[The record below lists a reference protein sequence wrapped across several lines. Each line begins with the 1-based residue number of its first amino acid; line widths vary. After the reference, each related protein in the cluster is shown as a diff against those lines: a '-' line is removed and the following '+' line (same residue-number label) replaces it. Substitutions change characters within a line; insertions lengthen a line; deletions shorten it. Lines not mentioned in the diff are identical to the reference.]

1 MWEKL
6 GLFLRRN
13 RRAVLIFWVLYVLV
27 MGYMGRNVEVSYH
40 FAKML
45 PETDSVYTE
54 FVALNEQ
61 FEQGSGGVVFLAA
74 HDRAMF
80 TPYILNSW
88 IEMAKNIEATP
99 EVNNVLSWHNAVALT
114 LGPDSTDRF
123 EAAPISDGRVNSRDE
138 AAALKAT
145 LNELPVYH
153 GLMNSHDGNTQLM
166 AVQISDTANYSKLF
180 FPMIDRITNEAKKF
194 ERRTG
199 IDVQISGVPYLRMI
213 NARSIKSEINLF
225 LGLTGIV
232 TLLIMFAMMRS
243 TRAALIA
250 LAVVGVGVVGS
261 FGVLGGLGYKLTL
274 FSALIP
280 PLLIVIAVPN
290 CIFFINKYHQEYA
303 RDKNVDEAVVHT
315 VKKIGGVALLTN
327 LTTALGFSTFI
338 LTSSDALVHFG
349 IAATINII
357 MVFVLSM
364 TILPVLYSWLPEP
377 KPQHYKHLDQ
387 KWLSDGVLWLE
398 RVAQHHR
405 RWVYLGAAVLAILG
419 GIGMTRMQTTGNITT
434 DIDPNDPLVTQMKF
448 FEQELGG
455 VIPLE
460 VIVDTRE
467 PGGVNSSSVLRQVE
481 EFQRSLDTLPNM
493 SRSLSVVDFLKFSR
507 QAFYGGLPEFYELP
521 SAAERRQI
529 AALLPSGAASA
540 NQALTTG
547 LIDKDNQRLRVTVQ
561 VQDLPR
567 PEMIEV
573 VKAIQHNADAVFDRE
588 QVDVRFSGAG
598 LIFLRST
605 EFLIDNL
612 MMSLVLAVIVI
623 SILMASLFRSWRM
636 MIVAILPNLLPLL
649 MTAGIMGWFGIPV
662 KPSTVL
668 IFSIAF
674 GISVDDT
681 LHLLSRYRQELHLNG
696 GRIADAALKAI
707 HETGVSMFYTS
718 VVLFAG
724 FMIFLASNFGG
735 TQALGLLVSITLG
748 FAMFS
753 NLLLLPSLLMSLD
766 KVMSAKEQ
774 EVSLAE
780 LSENND

>member
-6 GLFLRRN
+6 ARFLRRN

-40 FAKML
+40 FARML

-99 EVNNVLSWHNAVALT
+99 DVVNVLSWHNAVELT

-123 EAAPISDGRVNSRDE
+123 VADPICDGRINSRDE
-138 AAALKAT
+138 AQQLKAT

-166 AVQISDTANYSKLF
+166 AVQITDTANYSKLF

-290 CIFFINKYHQEYA
+290 CIFFINKYHQEFA
-303 RDKNVDEAVVHT
+303 LHKDVDEAVAFT

-357 MVFVLSM
+357 MVFVLSIS
-364 TILPVLYSWLPEP
+364 ILPVLYSWLPAP
-377 KPQHYKHLDQ
+377 RPQHYKHLDQ
-387 KWLSDGVLWLE
+387 KWLSNGVLWLE
-398 RVAQHHR
+398 RVAQYHR
-405 RWVYLGAAVLAILG
+405 RWVYLGSVLLAVIGGLG
-419 GIGMTRMQTTGNITT
+419 MLRMQTTGNITT
-434 DIDPNDPLVTQMKF
+434 DIDPSDPLVTQMKF

-460 VIVDTRE
+460 VIVNTRE
-467 PGGVNSSSVLRQVE
+467 SGGINSSSVLRQVE

-493 SRSLSVVDFLKFSR
+493 SRSISVVDFLKFSR
-507 QAFYGGLPEFYELP
+507 QAFYGGMPEFYELP

-540 NQALTTG
+540 NQALTSG

-588 QVDVRFSGAG
+588 QVDVSFSGAG

-612 MMSLVLAVIVI
+612 MMSLVLAVVVI
-623 SILMASLFRSWRM
+623 SILMAGLFRSWRM
-636 MIVAILPNLLPLL
+636 MVVAILPNLLPLI

-681 LHLLSRYRQELHLNG
+681 LHLLSRYRQELHING

-735 TQALGLLVSITLG
+735 TQALGLLVSLTLG

-753 NLLLLPSLLMSLD
+753 NLILLPSLLMSLD

-780 LSENND
+780 LSEDK

>member
-1 MWEKL
+1 V
-6 GLFLRRN
+6 R
-13 RRAVLIFWVLYVLV
+13 
-27 MGYMGRNVEVSYH
+27 
-40 FAKML
+40 
-45 PETDSVYTE
+45 
-54 FVALNEQ
+54 
-61 FEQGSGGVVFLAA
+61 
-74 HDRAMF
+74 
-80 TPYILNSW
+80 
-88 IEMAKNIEATP
+88 
-99 EVNNVLSWHNAVALT
+99 
-114 LGPDSTDRF
+114 
-123 EAAPISDGRVNSRDE
+123 
-138 AAALKAT
+138 
-145 LNELPVYH
+145 
-153 GLMNSHDGNTQLM
+153 
-166 AVQISDTANYSKLF
+166 ISDTANYSKLF
-180 FPMIDRITNEAKKF
+180 FPMIDHITAEAKKF

-199 IDVQISGVPYLRMI
+199 IDVQISGVPYLRMV

-225 LGLTGIV
+225 LGLTAIV
-232 TLLIMFAMMRS
+232 TLIIMFAMMRS

-261 FGVLGGLGYKLTL
+261 FGVLGALGYKLTL

-280 PLLIVIAVPN
+280 PLLIVIVVPN

-303 RDKNVDEAVVHT
+303 RDQDVDAAVQHT

-327 LTTALGFSTFI
+327 LTTALGFSTFT

-357 MVFVLSM
+357 VVYVLSI
-364 TILPVLYSWLPEP
+364 TILPVLYSWLPAP
-377 KPQHYKHLDQ
+377 RPQHYKHLDQ
-387 KWLSDGVLWLE
+387 KWLSDGVAWLE

-405 RWVYLGAAVLAILG
+405 KWVYIGALTLAAAG
-419 GIGMTRMQTTGNITT
+419 GVGMLRMQTTGNITT
-434 DIDPNDPLVTQMKF
+434 DIDPADPLVQQMRF

-460 VIVDTRE
+460 VVINTRE

-493 SRSLSVVDFLKFSR
+493 SRSLSVVDFMKFGR
-507 QAFYGGLPEFYELP
+507 QAFYGGMPEFYELP
-521 SAAERRQI
+521 TAAERRQI
-529 AALLPSGAASA
+529 AALLPSGAADA
-540 NQALTTG
+540 NAALTSG
-547 LIDKDNQRLRVTVQ
+547 LVSADGQRMRITVQ
-561 VQDLPR
+561 VRDLPR
-567 PEMIEV
+567 PEMVNV
-573 VKAIQHNADAVFDRE
+573 VKAIQANADAIFDRE
-588 QVDVRFSGAG
+588 QVDVSFSGAG

-605 EFLIDNL
+605 EYLIDNL
-612 MMSLVLAVIVI
+612 IMSLIFAVVVI
-623 SILMASLFRSWRM
+623 SLLMAGLFRSWRM
-636 MIVAILPNLLPLL
+636 MVVAILPNLLPLI

-681 LHLLSRYRQELHLNG
+681 LHLLSRYRQELLVNG
-696 GRIADAALKAI
+696 GNIGRAALIAI
-707 HETGVSMFYTS
+707 RESGVSMFYTS

-766 KVMSAKEQ
+766 RVMSAKEQ
-774 EVSLAE
+774 EHSLAE
-780 LSENND
+780 LSEGE

>member
-1 MWEKL
+1 
-6 GLFLRRN
+6 
-13 RRAVLIFWVLYVLV
+13 
-27 MGYMGRNVEVSYH
+27 
-40 FAKML
+40 
-45 PETDSVYTE
+45 
-54 FVALNEQ
+54 
-61 FEQGSGGVVFLAA
+61 
-74 HDRAMF
+74 
-80 TPYILNSW
+80 
-88 IEMAKNIEATP
+88 
-99 EVNNVLSWHNAVALT
+99 
-114 LGPDSTDRF
+114 
-123 EAAPISDGRVNSRDE
+123 
-138 AAALKAT
+138 
-145 LNELPVYH
+145 
-153 GLMNSHDGNTQLM
+153 
-166 AVQISDTANYSKLF
+166 

-199 IDVQISGVPYLRMI
+199 IDVQISCVPYLRMI

-561 VQDLPR
+561 VRDLPR

-636 MIVAILPNLLPLL
+636 MIVAIVPNLLPLL

-780 LSENND
+780 LSENYD

>member
-6 GLFLRRN
+6 GRFLRRN
-13 RRAVLIFWVLYVLV
+13 RRAVLAFWVVYVLV
-27 MGYMGRNVEVSYH
+27 MAFLGRNVEVSYH

-45 PETDSVYTE
+45 PADDSVYTE
-54 FVALNEQ
+54 FVDLNKH
-61 FEQGSGGVVFLAA
+61 FDQGSGGVVFLAA

-88 IEMAKNIEATP
+88 IEMAKSIENTP
-99 EVNNVLSWHNAVALT
+99 EVENVLSWHNAVTLY

-123 EAAPISDGRVNSRDE
+123 EARNICDGRIDTRAE
-138 AAALKAT
+138 AETLRAE

-166 AVQISDTANYSKLF
+166 AVRISDTANYSKLF
-180 FPMIDRITNEAKKF
+180 FPMIDHITAEAKKF

-199 IDVQISGVPYLRMI
+199 IDVQISGVPYLRMV

-225 LGLTGIV
+225 LGLTAIV
-232 TLLIMFAMMRS
+232 TLIIMFAMMRS

-261 FGVLGGLGYKLTL
+261 FGVLGALGYKLTL

-280 PLLIVIAVPN
+280 PLLIVIVVPN

-303 RDKNVDEAVVHT
+303 RDQDVDAAVQHT

-327 LTTALGFSTFI
+327 LTTALGFSTFT

-357 MVFVLSM
+357 VVYVLSI
-364 TILPVLYSWLPEP
+364 TILPVLYSWLPAP
-377 KPQHYKHLDQ
+377 RPQHYKHLDQ
-387 KWLSDGVLWLE
+387 KWLSDGVGWLE

-405 RWVYLGAAVLAILG
+405 KWVYIGALTLAAAG
-419 GIGMTRMQTTGNITT
+419 GVGMLRMQTTGNITT
-434 DIDPNDPLVTQMKF
+434 DIDPADPLVQQMRF

-460 VIVDTRE
+460 VVINTRE

-493 SRSLSVVDFLKFSR
+493 SRSLSVVDFMKFGR
-507 QAFYGGLPEFYELP
+507 QAFYGGMPEFYELP
-521 SAAERRQI
+521 TAAERRQI
-529 AALLPSGAASA
+529 AALLPSGAADA
-540 NQALTTG
+540 NAALTSG
-547 LIDKDNQRLRVTVQ
+547 LVSADGQRMRITVQ
-561 VQDLPR
+561 VRDLPR
-567 PEMIEV
+567 PEMVNV
-573 VKAIQHNADAVFDRE
+573 VKAIQANADAIFDRE
-588 QVDVRFSGAG
+588 QVDVSFSGAG

-605 EFLIDNL
+605 EYLIDNL
-612 MMSLVLAVIVI
+612 IMSLIFAVVVI
-623 SILMASLFRSWRM
+623 SLLMAGLFRSWRM
-636 MIVAILPNLLPLL
+636 MVVAILPNLLPLI

-681 LHLLSRYRQELHLNG
+681 LHLLSRYRQELLVNG
-696 GRIADAALKAI
+696 GNIGRAALIAI
-707 HETGVSMFYTS
+707 RESGVSMFYTS

-748 FAMFS
+748 FAMFT

-766 KVMSAKEQ
+766 RVMSAKEQ
-774 EVSLAE
+774 EHSLAE
-780 LSENND
+780 LSEGE

>member
-434 DIDPNDPLVTQMKF
+434 DIDPSDPLVTQMKF

-547 LIDKDNQRLRVTVQ
+547 LIDKDTQRLRVPVQ
-561 VQDLPR
+561 VRDLPR

-612 MMSLVLAVIVI
+612 MMSLILAVIVI

-636 MIVAILPNLLPLL
+636 MIVAIVPNLLPLL

-780 LSENND
+780 LSENDD

>member
-1 MWEKL
+1 
-6 GLFLRRN
+6 
-13 RRAVLIFWVLYVLV
+13 
-27 MGYMGRNVEVSYH
+27 
-40 FAKML
+40 
-45 PETDSVYTE
+45 
-54 FVALNEQ
+54 
-61 FEQGSGGVVFLAA
+61 
-74 HDRAMF
+74 
-80 TPYILNSW
+80 
-88 IEMAKNIEATP
+88 
-99 EVNNVLSWHNAVALT
+99 
-114 LGPDSTDRF
+114 
-123 EAAPISDGRVNSRDE
+123 
-138 AAALKAT
+138 
-145 LNELPVYH
+145 
-153 GLMNSHDGNTQLM
+153 M

-612 MMSLVLAVIVI
+612 MMSLILAVIVI

-780 LSENND
+780 LSENDD

>member
-6 GLFLRRN
+6 GHFLRRN

-434 DIDPNDPLVTQMKF
+434 DIDPSDPLVTQMKF

-460 VIVDTRE
+460 IIVDTRE

-612 MMSLVLAVIVI
+612 MMSLILAVIVI

-780 LSENND
+780 LSENDD

>member
-6 GLFLRRN
+6 GRFLRRN

-27 MGYMGRNVEVSYH
+27 MGYLGRNVEVSYH

-54 FVALNEQ
+54 FVALNEN

-99 EVNNVLSWHNAVALT
+99 EVVNVLSWHNAVTLT

-123 EAAPISDGRVNSRDE
+123 EASPICDGRINSRDE
-138 AAALKAT
+138 AQQLKST

-166 AVQISDTANYSKLF
+166 AVQITDTANYSKLF

-225 LGLTGIV
+225 LALTGIV

-290 CIFFINKYHQEYA
+290 CIFFINKYHQEFA
-303 RDKNVDEAVVHT
+303 RDKDVDHAVILT

-349 IAATINII
+349 VAATINII
-357 MVFVLSM
+357 MVFVLSI
-364 TILPVLYSWLPEP
+364 TILPVLYSWLPAP
-377 KPQHYKHLDQ
+377 RPQHYKHLDQ
-387 KWLSDGVLWLE
+387 KWLSNGVLWLE
-398 RVAQHHR
+398 NVAQNHR
-405 RWVYLGAAVLAILG
+405 RWVYLGSALLAVLGGLG
-419 GIGMTRMQTTGNITT
+419 MLRMQTTGNITT
-434 DIDPNDPLVTQMKF
+434 DIDPSDPLVTQMKF

-467 PGGVNSSSVLRQVE
+467 PGGVNSSSILRQVE

-529 AALLPSGAASA
+529 AALLPSGAATA
-540 NQALTTG
+540 NQALTSG
-547 LIDKDNQRLRVTVQ
+547 LIDKGNQRLRITVQ

-567 PEMIEV
+567 PEMIKV
-573 VKAIQHNADAVFDRE
+573 VEAIQANADAVFDRE
-588 QVDVRFSGAG
+588 QVDVSFSGAG

-612 MMSLVLAVIVI
+612 LMSLVLAVVVI
-623 SILMASLFRSWRM
+623 SILMAALFRSWRM
-636 MIVAILPNLLPLL
+636 MVVAILPNLLPLL

-766 KVMSAKEQ
+766 QVMTAKEQ

-780 LSENND
+780 LSEDDE

>member
-6 GLFLRRN
+6 GRFLRRN
-13 RRAVLIFWVLYVLV
+13 RRAVLAFWVIYVLI
-27 MGYMGRNVEVSYH
+27 MAFLGRNVEVSYH

-45 PETDSVYTE
+45 PADDSVYTE
-54 FVALNEQ
+54 FVDLNKH
-61 FEQGSGGVVFLAA
+61 FDQGSGGVVFLAA

-99 EVNNVLSWHNAVALT
+99 EVENVLSWHNAVTLY

-123 EAAPISDGRVNSRDE
+123 EARPICDGRIDMRAE
-138 AAALKAT
+138 AETLKAE

-166 AVQISDTANYSKLF
+166 AVRISDTANYSKLF
-180 FPMIDRITNEAKKF
+180 FPMIDRITAEAKKF

-199 IDVQISGVPYLRMI
+199 IDVQISGVPYLRMV

-225 LGLTGIV
+225 LGLTAIV
-232 TLLIMFAMMRS
+232 TLVIMFAMMRS

-250 LAVVGVGVVGS
+250 LAVVGVGVVGC
-261 FGVLGGLGYKLTL
+261 FGVLGVLGYKLTL

-280 PLLIVIAVPN
+280 PLLIVIVVPN

-303 RDKNVDEAVVHT
+303 REHDVDAAVQNT

-327 LTTALGFSTFI
+327 LTTALGFSTFT

-349 IAATINII
+349 VAATINII
-357 MVFVLSM
+357 VVYLLSI
-364 TILPVLYSWLPEP
+364 TILPVLYSWLPAP
-377 KPQHYKHLDQ
+377 RPQHYKHLDQ
-387 KWLSDGVLWLE
+387 KWLSEGVAWLE
-398 RVAQHHR
+398 RVAQYHR
-405 RWVYLGAAVLAILG
+405 KWVYVGALTLAAAG
-419 GIGMTRMQTTGNITT
+419 GVGMLRMQTTGNITT
-434 DIDPNDPLVTQMKF
+434 DIDPADPLVQQMRF

-460 VIVDTRE
+460 VIINTRE

-493 SRSLSVVDFLKFSR
+493 SRSLSLVDFMKFGR
-507 QAFYGGLPEFYELP
+507 QAFYGGMPEFYELP

-529 AALLPSGAASA
+529 AALLPSGAADA
-540 NQALTTG
+540 NAALTSG
-547 LIDKDNQRLRVTVQ
+547 LVSSDGQRMRITVQ
-561 VQDLPR
+561 VRDLPR
-567 PEMIEV
+567 PEMVNV
-573 VKAIQHNADAVFDRE
+573 VKAIQANADAIFNRD
-588 QVDVRFSGAG
+588 QVDVSFSGAG

-605 EFLIDNL
+605 EYLIDNL
-612 MMSLVLAVIVI
+612 IMSLILAVVVI
-623 SILMASLFRSWRM
+623 SLLMAGLFRSWRM
-636 MIVAILPNLLPLL
+636 MVVAILPNLLPLI

-681 LHLLSRYRQELHLNG
+681 LHLLSRYRQELQVNG
-696 GRIADAALKAI
+696 GNIGGAALTAI
-707 HETGVSMFYTS
+707 RESGVSMFYTS

-724 FMIFLASNFGG
+724 FFIFLASNFGG
-735 TQALGLLVSITLG
+735 TQALGLLVSLTLG

-753 NLLLLPSLLMSLD
+753 NLILLPSLLMTLD

-774 EVSLAE
+774 AKSLSE
-780 LSENND
+780 LSEDEE

>member
-6 GLFLRRN
+6 ARFLRRN
-13 RRAVLIFWVLYVLV
+13 RRAVLIFWVLYVLI

-40 FAKML
+40 FARML

-99 EVNNVLSWHNAVALT
+99 DVVNVLSWHNAVELT

-123 EAAPISDGRVNSRDE
+123 VADPICDGRINSRDE
-138 AAALKAT
+138 AQQLKAT

-166 AVQISDTANYSKLF
+166 AVQITDTANYSKLF

-290 CIFFINKYHQEYA
+290 CIFFINKYHQEFA
-303 RDKNVDEAVVHT
+303 LHKDVDQAVAFT

-357 MVFVLSM
+357 MVFVLSI
-364 TILPVLYSWLPEP
+364 TILPVLYSWLPAP
-377 KPQHYKHLDQ
+377 RPQHYKHLDQ
-387 KWLSDGVLWLE
+387 KWLSNGVLWLE
-398 RVAQHHR
+398 RVAQYHR
-405 RWVYLGAAVLAILG
+405 RWVYLGSVLLAVLGGLG
-419 GIGMTRMQTTGNITT
+419 MMRMQTTGNITT
-434 DIDPNDPLVTQMKF
+434 DIDPSDPLVTQMKF

-460 VIVDTRE
+460 VIVNTRE
-467 PGGVNSSSVLRQVE
+467 SGGINSSSVLRQVE

-493 SRSLSVVDFLKFSR
+493 SRSISVVDFLKFSR
-507 QAFYGGLPEFYELP
+507 QAFYGGMPEFYELP

-540 NQALTTG
+540 NQALTSG
-547 LIDKDNQRLRVTVQ
+547 LVDKDNQRLRVTVQ

-588 QVDVRFSGAG
+588 QVDVSFSGAG

-612 MMSLVLAVIVI
+612 MMSLVLAVVVI
-623 SILMASLFRSWRM
+623 SILMAGLFRSWRM
-636 MIVAILPNLLPLL
+636 MVVAILPNLLPLI

-681 LHLLSRYRQELHLNG
+681 LHLLSRYRQELHING

-735 TQALGLLVSITLG
+735 TQALGLLVSLTLG

-753 NLLLLPSLLMSLD
+753 NLILLPSLLMSLD

-780 LSENND
+780 LSEDK

>member
-6 GLFLRRN
+6 GHFLRRN

-199 IDVQISGVPYLRMI
+199 IDVKISGVPYLRMI
-213 NARSIKSEINLF
+213 NARSIKSEINQF

-612 MMSLVLAVIVI
+612 MMSLILAVIVI

-636 MIVAILPNLLPLL
+636 MIVAIVPNLLPLL

-696 GRIADAALKAI
+696 GRIADAAIKAI

-780 LSENND
+780 LSENDE

>member
-6 GLFLRRN
+6 ARFLRRN
-13 RRAVLIFWVLYVLV
+13 RRAVLIFWVLYVLI

-40 FAKML
+40 FARML

-99 EVNNVLSWHNAVALT
+99 DVVNVLSWHNAVELT

-123 EAAPISDGRVNSRDE
+123 VADPICDGRINSREE
-138 AAALKAT
+138 AQQLKAT

-166 AVQISDTANYSKLF
+166 AVQITDTANYSKLF

-290 CIFFINKYHQEYA
+290 CIFFINKYHQEFA
-303 RDKNVDEAVVHT
+303 LHKDVDQAVAFT

-357 MVFVLSM
+357 MVFVLSI
-364 TILPVLYSWLPEP
+364 TILPVLYSWLPAP
-377 KPQHYKHLDQ
+377 RPQHYKHLDQ
-387 KWLSDGVLWLE
+387 KWLSNGVLWLE
-398 RVAQHHR
+398 RVAQYHR
-405 RWVYLGAAVLAILG
+405 RWVYLGSVLLAVLGGLG
-419 GIGMTRMQTTGNITT
+419 MMRMQTTGNITT
-434 DIDPNDPLVTQMKF
+434 DIDPSDPLVTQMKF

-460 VIVDTRE
+460 VIVNTRE
-467 PGGVNSSSVLRQVE
+467 SGGINSSSVLRQVE

-493 SRSLSVVDFLKFSR
+493 SRSISVVDFLKFSR
-507 QAFYGGLPEFYELP
+507 QAFYGGMPEFYELP

-540 NQALTTG
+540 NQALTSG

-588 QVDVRFSGAG
+588 QVDVSFSGAG

-612 MMSLVLAVIVI
+612 MMSLVLAVVVI
-623 SILMASLFRSWRM
+623 SILMAGLFRSWRM
-636 MIVAILPNLLPLL
+636 MVVAILPNLLPLI

-681 LHLLSRYRQELHLNG
+681 LHLLSRYRQELHING

-735 TQALGLLVSITLG
+735 TQALGLLVSLTLG

-753 NLLLLPSLLMSLD
+753 NLILLPSLLMSLD

-780 LSENND
+780 LSEDE

>member
-6 GLFLRRN
+6 GRFLRRN
-13 RRAVLIFWVLYVLV
+13 RRAVLAFWVVYVLV
-27 MGYMGRNVEVSYH
+27 MAFLGRNVEVSYH

-45 PETDSVYTE
+45 PADDSVYTE
-54 FVALNEQ
+54 FVDLNKH
-61 FEQGSGGVVFLAA
+61 FDQGSGGVVFLAA

-88 IEMAKNIEATP
+88 IEMAKSIENTP
-99 EVNNVLSWHNAVALT
+99 EVENVLSWHNAVTLY

-123 EAAPISDGRVNSRDE
+123 EALNICDGRIDTRAE
-138 AAALKAT
+138 AETLRAE

-166 AVQISDTANYSKLF
+166 AVRISDTANYSKLF
-180 FPMIDRITNEAKKF
+180 FPMIDHITAEAKKF

-199 IDVQISGVPYLRMI
+199 IDVQISGVPYLRMV

-225 LGLTGIV
+225 LGLTAIV
-232 TLLIMFAMMRS
+232 TLIIMFAMMRS

-261 FGVLGGLGYKLTL
+261 FGVLGALGYKLTL

-280 PLLIVIAVPN
+280 PLLIVIVVPN

-303 RDKNVDEAVVHT
+303 RDQDVDAAVQHT

-327 LTTALGFSTFI
+327 LTTALGFSTFT

-357 MVFVLSM
+357 VVYVLSI
-364 TILPVLYSWLPEP
+364 TILPVLYSWLPAP
-377 KPQHYKHLDQ
+377 RPQHYKHLDQ
-387 KWLSDGVLWLE
+387 KWLSDGVAWLE

-405 RWVYLGAAVLAILG
+405 KWVYIGALTLAAAG
-419 GIGMTRMQTTGNITT
+419 GVGMLRMQTTGNITT
-434 DIDPNDPLVTQMKF
+434 DIDPADPLVQQMRF

-460 VIVDTRE
+460 VVINTRE

-493 SRSLSVVDFLKFSR
+493 SRSLSVVDFMKFGR
-507 QAFYGGLPEFYELP
+507 QAFYGGMPEFYELP
-521 SAAERRQI
+521 TAAERRQI
-529 AALLPSGAASA
+529 AALLPSGAADA
-540 NQALTTG
+540 NAALTSG
-547 LIDKDNQRLRVTVQ
+547 LVSADGQRMRITVQ
-561 VQDLPR
+561 VRDLPR
-567 PEMIEV
+567 PEMVNV
-573 VKAIQHNADAVFDRE
+573 VKAIQANADAIFDRV
-588 QVDVRFSGAG
+588 QVDVSFSGAG

-605 EFLIDNL
+605 EYLIDNL
-612 MMSLVLAVIVI
+612 IMSLIFAVVVI
-623 SILMASLFRSWRM
+623 SLLMAGLFRSWRM
-636 MIVAILPNLLPLL
+636 MVVAILPNLLPLI

-681 LHLLSRYRQELHLNG
+681 LHLLSRYRQELLVNG
-696 GRIADAALKAI
+696 GNIGRAALIAI
-707 HETGVSMFYTS
+707 RESGVSMFYTS

-748 FAMFS
+748 FAMFT

-766 KVMSAKEQ
+766 RVMSAKEQ
-774 EVSLAE
+774 EHSLAE
-780 LSENND
+780 LSEGE

>member
-6 GLFLRRN
+6 GQFLRRN
-13 RRAVLIFWVLYVLV
+13 RRGVLAFWVAYVLIMAYL
-27 MGYMGRNVEVSYH
+27 GRNVEVSYH
-40 FAKML
+40 FARML
-45 PETDSVYTE
+45 PEDDSVYTE
-54 FVALNEQ
+54 FVDLNKH

-88 IEMAKNIEATP
+88 NEMAKNIEATP
-99 EVNNVLSWHNAVALT
+99 EVLNVLSWHNAVTLY

-123 EAAPISDGRVNSRDE
+123 EAHPIFDGRIDTRAE
-138 AAALKAT
+138 ADTLKAE

-166 AVQISDTANYSKLF
+166 AVRISDTANYSKLF
-180 FPMIDRITNEAKKF
+180 FPMIDSITAEAKKF

-199 IDVQISGVPYLRMI
+199 IDVQISGVPYLRMV

-225 LGLTGIV
+225 LGLTAVV
-232 TLLIMFAMMRS
+232 TLIIMFAMMRS

-261 FGVLGGLGYKLTL
+261 FGVLGALGYKLTL

-280 PLLIVIAVPN
+280 PLLIVIVVPN

-303 RDKNVDEAVVHT
+303 RDQDVDAAVQHT

-327 LTTALGFSTFI
+327 LTTALGFSTFT

-349 IAATINII
+349 VAATINII
-357 MVFVLSM
+357 VVYILSI
-364 TILPVLYSWLPEP
+364 TILPVLYSWLPAP
-377 KPQHYKHLDQ
+377 RPQHYKHLDQ
-387 KWLSDGVLWLE
+387 KWLREGVAWLE

-405 RWVYLGAAVLAILG
+405 KWVYVGALSLAAAG
-419 GIGMTRMQTTGNITT
+419 AIGMLRMQTTGNITT
-434 DIDPNDPLVTQMKF
+434 DINPSDPLVQQMRF

-460 VIVDTRE
+460 VVLDTRE
-467 PGGVNSSSVLRQVE
+467 AGGVNSSAVLRQVE

-493 SRSLSVVDFLKFSR
+493 SRSLSVVDFMKFGR

-521 SAAERRQI
+521 SASERRQI
-529 AALLPSGAASA
+529 AALLPSGAADA
-540 NQALTTG
+540 NAALTSG
-547 LIDKDNQRLRVTVQ
+547 LVSKDGRRMRITVQ
-561 VQDLPR
+561 VRDLPR
-567 PEMIEV
+567 PEMVKV
-573 VKAIQHNADAVFDRE
+573 VKAIQHNADQIFDRE
-588 QVDVRFSGAG
+588 KVDVSFSGAG

-605 EFLIDNL
+605 EYLIDNL
-612 MMSLVLAVIVI
+612 IMSLIFAVVVI
-623 SILMASLFRSWRM
+623 SLLMAGLFRSWRM
-636 MIVAILPNLLPLL
+636 MVVAILPNLLPLI

-681 LHLLSRYRQELHLNG
+681 LHLLSRYRQELQVNG
-696 GRIADAALKAI
+696 GNLGQAALTAI
-707 HETGVSMFYTS
+707 RESGVSMFYTS

-724 FMIFLASNFGG
+724 FFIFLASNFGG
-735 TQALGLLVSITLG
+735 TQALGLLVSLTLG

-753 NLLLLPSLLMSLD
+753 NLILLPSLLMTLD

-774 EVSLAE
+774 AKSLDE
-780 LSENND
+780 LSEGDE

>member
-6 GLFLRRN
+6 ARFLRRN

-40 FAKML
+40 FARML

-99 EVNNVLSWHNAVALT
+99 DVVNVLSWHNAVELT

-123 EAAPISDGRVNSRDE
+123 VADPICDGRINSRDE

-166 AVQISDTANYSKLF
+166 AVQITDTANYSKLF

-290 CIFFINKYHQEYA
+290 CIFFINKYHQEFA
-303 RDKNVDEAVVHT
+303 LHKDVDEAVAFT

-357 MVFVLSM
+357 MVFVLSI
-364 TILPVLYSWLPEP
+364 TILPVLYSWLPAP
-377 KPQHYKHLDQ
+377 RPQHYKHLDQ
-387 KWLSDGVLWLE
+387 KWLSNGVLWLE
-398 RVAQHHR
+398 RVAQYHR
-405 RWVYLGAAVLAILG
+405 RWVYLGSVLLAVIGALG
-419 GIGMTRMQTTGNITT
+419 MLRMQTTGNITT
-434 DIDPNDPLVTQMKF
+434 DIDPSDPLVTQMKF

-460 VIVDTRE
+460 VIVNTRE
-467 PGGVNSSSVLRQVE
+467 SGGINSSSVLRQVE

-493 SRSLSVVDFLKFSR
+493 SRSISVVDFLKFSR
-507 QAFYGGLPEFYELP
+507 QAFYGGMPEFYELP

-540 NQALTTG
+540 NQALTSG

-588 QVDVRFSGAG
+588 QVDVSFSGAG

-612 MMSLVLAVIVI
+612 LMSLVLAVVVI
-623 SILMASLFRSWRM
+623 SILMAGLFRSWRM
-636 MIVAILPNLLPLL
+636 MVVAILPNLLPLI

-681 LHLLSRYRQELHLNG
+681 LHLLSRYRQELHING

-735 TQALGLLVSITLG
+735 TQALGLLVSLTLG

-753 NLLLLPSLLMSLD
+753 NLILLPSLLMSLD

-780 LSENND
+780 LSEDE

>member
-6 GLFLRRN
+6 GHFLRRN

-493 SRSLSVVDFLKFSR
+493 SRSLSVVDFLKLSR
-507 QAFYGGLPEFYELP
+507 PAFYGGLPEFYELP

-561 VQDLPR
+561 VRDLPR

-612 MMSLVLAVIVI
+612 MMSLILAVIVI

-636 MIVAILPNLLPLL
+636 MIVAIVPNLLPLL

-780 LSENND
+780 LSENDD

>member
-6 GLFLRRN
+6 ARFLRRN
-13 RRAVLIFWVLYVLV
+13 RRAVLIFWVLYVLI

-40 FAKML
+40 FARML

-99 EVNNVLSWHNAVALT
+99 DVVNVLSWHNAVELT

-123 EAAPISDGRVNSRDE
+123 VADPICDGRINSREE
-138 AAALKAT
+138 AQQLKAT

-166 AVQISDTANYSKLF
+166 AVQITDTANYSKLF

-290 CIFFINKYHQEYA
+290 CIFFINKYHQEFA
-303 RDKNVDEAVVHT
+303 LHKDVDQAVVFT

-357 MVFVLSM
+357 MVFVLSI
-364 TILPVLYSWLPEP
+364 TILPVLYSWLPAP
-377 KPQHYKHLDQ
+377 RPQHYKHLDQ
-387 KWLSDGVLWLE
+387 KWLSNGVLWLE
-398 RVAQHHR
+398 RVAQYHR
-405 RWVYLGAAVLAILG
+405 RWVYLGSVLLAVLGGLG
-419 GIGMTRMQTTGNITT
+419 MMRMQTTGNITT
-434 DIDPNDPLVTQMKF
+434 DIDPSDPLVTQMKF

-460 VIVDTRE
+460 VIVNTRE
-467 PGGVNSSSVLRQVE
+467 SGGINSSSVLRQVE

-493 SRSLSVVDFLKFSR
+493 SRSISVVDFLKFSR
-507 QAFYGGLPEFYELP
+507 QAFYGGMPEFYELP

-540 NQALTTG
+540 NQALTSG

-588 QVDVRFSGAG
+588 QVDVSFSGAG

-612 MMSLVLAVIVI
+612 MMSLVLAVVVI
-623 SILMASLFRSWRM
+623 SILMAGLFRSWRM
-636 MIVAILPNLLPLL
+636 MVVAILPNLLPLI

-681 LHLLSRYRQELHLNG
+681 LHLLSRYRQELHING

-735 TQALGLLVSITLG
+735 TQALGLLVSLTLG

-753 NLLLLPSLLMSLD
+753 NLILLPSLLMSLD

-780 LSENND
+780 LSEDK

>member
-6 GLFLRRN
+6 GHFLRRN

-612 MMSLVLAVIVI
+612 MMSLILAVIVI

-780 LSENND
+780 LSENDD

>member
-612 MMSLVLAVIVI
+612 MMSLILAVIVI

-636 MIVAILPNLLPLL
+636 MIVAIVPNLLPLL

-780 LSENND
+780 LSENDD

>member
-6 GLFLRRN
+6 GHFLRRN

-561 VQDLPR
+561 VRDLPR

-612 MMSLVLAVIVI
+612 MMSLILAVIVI

-636 MIVAILPNLLPLL
+636 MIVAIVPNLLPLL

-696 GRIADAALKAI
+696 GRIADAAIKAI

-780 LSENND
+780 LSENED

>member
-6 GLFLRRN
+6 ARFLRRN

-40 FAKML
+40 FARML

-99 EVNNVLSWHNAVALT
+99 DVVNVLSWHNAVELT

-123 EAAPISDGRVNSRDE
+123 VADPICDGRINTRDE
-138 AAALKAT
+138 AQQLKAT

-166 AVQISDTANYSKLF
+166 AVQITDTANYSKLF

-290 CIFFINKYHQEYA
+290 CIFFINKYHQEFA
-303 RDKNVDEAVVHT
+303 LHKDVDQAVAFT

-357 MVFVLSM
+357 MVFVLSIS
-364 TILPVLYSWLPEP
+364 ILPVLYSWLPAP
-377 KPQHYKHLDQ
+377 RPQHYKHLDQ
-387 KWLSDGVLWLE
+387 KWLSNGVLWLE
-398 RVAQHHR
+398 RVAQYHR
-405 RWVYLGAAVLAILG
+405 RWVYLGSVLLAVLGGLG
-419 GIGMTRMQTTGNITT
+419 MMRMQTTGNITT
-434 DIDPNDPLVTQMKF
+434 DIDPSDPLVTQMKF

-460 VIVDTRE
+460 VIVNTRE
-467 PGGVNSSSVLRQVE
+467 SGGINSSSVLRQVE

-493 SRSLSVVDFLKFSR
+493 SRSISVVDFLKFSR
-507 QAFYGGLPEFYELP
+507 QAFYGGMPEFYELP

-540 NQALTTG
+540 NQALTSG

-588 QVDVRFSGAG
+588 QVDVSFSGAG

-612 MMSLVLAVIVI
+612 MMSLVLAVVVI
-623 SILMASLFRSWRM
+623 SILMAGLFRSWRM
-636 MIVAILPNLLPLL
+636 MVVAILPNLLPLI

-681 LHLLSRYRQELHLNG
+681 LHLLSRYRQELHING

-735 TQALGLLVSITLG
+735 TQALGLLVSLTLG

-753 NLLLLPSLLMSLD
+753 NLILLPSLLMSLD

-780 LSENND
+780 LSEDK

>member
-6 GLFLRRN
+6 ARFLRRN
-13 RRAVLIFWVLYVLV
+13 RRAVLIFWVLYVLI

-40 FAKML
+40 FARML

-99 EVNNVLSWHNAVALT
+99 DVVNVLSWHNAVELT

-123 EAAPISDGRVNSRDE
+123 VADPICDGRINSREE
-138 AAALKAT
+138 AQQLKAT

-166 AVQISDTANYSKLF
+166 AVQITDTANYSKLF

-290 CIFFINKYHQEYA
+290 CIFFINKYHQEFA
-303 RDKNVDEAVVHT
+303 LHKDVDEAVAFT

-357 MVFVLSM
+357 MVFVLSIS
-364 TILPVLYSWLPEP
+364 ILPVLYSWLPAP
-377 KPQHYKHLDQ
+377 RPQHYKHLDQ
-387 KWLSDGVLWLE
+387 KWLSNGVLWLE
-398 RVAQHHR
+398 RVAQYHR
-405 RWVYLGAAVLAILG
+405 RWVYLGSVLLAVIGGLG
-419 GIGMTRMQTTGNITT
+419 MLRMQTTGNITT
-434 DIDPNDPLVTQMKF
+434 DIDPSDPLVTQMKF

-460 VIVDTRE
+460 VIVNTRE
-467 PGGVNSSSVLRQVE
+467 SGGINSSSVLRQVE

-493 SRSLSVVDFLKFSR
+493 SRSISVVDFLKFSR
-507 QAFYGGLPEFYELP
+507 QAFYGGMPEFYELP

-540 NQALTTG
+540 NQALTSG

-588 QVDVRFSGAG
+588 QVDVSFSGAG

-612 MMSLVLAVIVI
+612 LMSLVLAVVVI
-623 SILMASLFRSWRM
+623 SILMAGLFRSWRM
-636 MIVAILPNLLPLL
+636 MVVAILPNLLPLI

-681 LHLLSRYRQELHLNG
+681 LHLLSRYRQELHING

-735 TQALGLLVSITLG
+735 TQALGLLVSLTLG

-753 NLLLLPSLLMSLD
+753 NLILLPSLLMSLD

-780 LSENND
+780 LSEDK